1 MGASFR
7 RIREKCNKYWL
18 NIEVFFHKLCEEVVT
33 ELAPT
38 CAVFRAPLSFI
49 GWNRSNPPEW
59 YLIRE
64 LTFMNQE
71 CKHELL
77 YKFQNMNKFCVHQ
90 IELEEVGNTVSD
102 LVLRSGYPRKLFQC
116 LDLWSRLLFSNS
128 ESFVWICK
136 LLNYS
141 RNLLQKARK
150 ELNKVMSAKH
160 CVPEGSVAV
169 WKLSG

>member
-38 CAVFRAPLSFI
+38 CAVFRAPLSFLVS
-49 GWNRSNPPEW
+49 GTGQHPPER

-90 IELEEVGNTVSD
+90 IELEKVGNTVSD
-102 LVLRSGYPRKLFQC
+102 LVLRSG
-116 LDLWSRLLFSNS
+116 
-128 ESFVWICK
+128 
-136 LLNYS
+136 
-141 RNLLQKARK
+141 
-150 ELNKVMSAKH
+150 
-160 CVPEGSVAV
+160 
-169 WKLSG
+169 